1 MKKKS
6 WKKVM
11 NAPIKPLKLD
21 GTEFMVL
28 TFVAIA
34 LILFLVW
41 QLGMMPK
48 FSSEVLGISTMR

>member
-1 MKKKS
+1 
-6 WKKVM
+6 M

-48 FSSEVLGISTMR
+48 FYSEVLGISTMR